1 MSNIISNHRAA
12 NRVSQTPSPTANA
25 TATIP
30 PDMGTTSVS
39 PVTPFGPTV
48 SLAPTSSTSSVTHPL
63 LSARQTHQQPQSS
76 KEAEKCFSFRGGSTE
91 FSESWK
97 VVPPKHHYK
106 LANLDANQNQYINKF
121 ALVGSLSGRATSTS
135 IMRNMTP
142 SAVEKGQTVLEE
154 IMTDTLNQTLDH
166 RKGNVHWGLGK
177 ACLLASSTSFS
188 KQRTKEIELL
198 TSEVTNLKEQIT
210 AHQSQLA
217 A

>member
-97 VVPPKHHYK
+97 VVPPK
-106 LANLDANQNQYINKF
+106 YINKF